1 MHIVYYGIILSLLC
15 LLAFKAN
22 DYAMHL
28 RGWLRNKGR
37 MRYDD
42 GKCYIVTFKKGRDN
56 IYDPIDHEMGIVP
69 LAKTII
75 QEIKS

>member
-1 MHIVYYGIILSLLC
+1 
-15 LLAFKAN
+15 
-22 DYAMHL
+22 
-28 RGWLRNKGR
+28 

-75 QEIKS
+75 QEIK

>member
-1 MHIVYYGIILSLLC
+1 MYIVYYGIILSLLC

-22 DYAMHL
+22 AYAIHL
-28 RGWLRNKGR
+28 WGWLRNKDR
-37 MRYDD
+37 IRYDD
-42 GKCYIVTFKKGRDN
+42 GKCYIMTFEKCRDN
-56 IYDPIDHEMGIVP
+56 DYQEIKHEMGIVP